1 MNMNKNRNSAAAAF
15 ISIVK
20 RDLLISVRHRSEI
33 LNPLIYFIIITALFP
48 LAISAEKKDLILI
61 TPGIIWIAALLCSLL
76 SLDKLFR
83 SDYDD
88 GTLEQIMLSP
98 HSTALLVTGKILA
111 HWLVTGF
118 PLLLIAPILA
128 SSLQMPT
135 QAYPTLIYTILLG
148 TPILSLLGGIGIAL
162 TISLRRGGVLLVI
175 LMLPLYVPV
184 LAMASS
190 ALRLSITNDP
200 VTSQLFNLAALF
212 TLSLTL
218 APLAIASALKISLR

>member
-1 MNMNKNRNSAAAAF
+1 MSNAATAF
-15 ISIVK
+15 LAIVK
-20 RDLLISVRHRSEI
+20 RDLLIAVRHRSEI

-83 SDYDD
+83 SDYED
-88 GTLEQIMLSP
+88 GTLEQMMLSP
-98 HSTALLVTGKILA
+98 HSTAFLVTGKILA
-111 HWLVTGF
+111 HWLVTTF
-118 PLLLIAPILA
+118 PLLLIAPVLA
-128 SSLQMPT
+128 SSLQMPA

-162 TISLRRGGVLLVI
+162 TIGLRRGGVLLVI

-190 ALRLSITNDP
+190 ALRLAITNDP
-200 VTSQLFNLAALF
+200 VSSQLFNLAALF

>member
-1 MNMNKNRNSAAAAF
+1 
-15 ISIVK
+15 
-20 RDLLISVRHRSEI
+20 
-33 LNPLIYFIIITALFP
+33 
-48 LAISAEKKDLILI
+48 
-61 TPGIIWIAALLCSLL
+61 L

-88 GTLEQIMLSP
+88 GTLEQMMLSP
-98 HSTALLVTGKILA
+98 HSTSLLVAGKILA

-118 PLLLIAPILA
+118 PLLLIAPVLA
-128 SSLQMPT
+128 SSLHMPA

-148 TPILSLLGGIGIAL
+148 TPVLSLLGGIGIAL
-162 TISLRRGGVLLVI
+162 TIGLRRGGVLLVI

-190 ALRLSITNDP
+190 ALRLAITNDP
-200 VTSQLFNLAALF
+200 ATSQLFNLAALF

-218 APLAIASALKISLR
+218 APIAIASALRVSLR

>member
-1 MNMNKNRNSAAAAF
+1 MSSATTAF
-15 ISIVK
+15 LSIVK
-20 RDLLISVRHRSEI
+20 RDLLIAVRHRSEI
-33 LNPLIYFIIITALFP
+33 LNPLIYFVIITALFP

-61 TPGIIWIAALLCSLL
+61 TPGIIWIAALLSSLL

-98 HSTALLVTGKILA
+98 HSTALLVTGKIVA
-111 HWLVTGF
+111 HWLVTGL
-118 PLLLIAPILA
+118 PLLLIAPVLA
-128 SSLQMPT
+128 SSLHMPA

-148 TPILSLLGGIGIAL
+148 TPVLSLLGGIGIAL
-162 TISLRRGGVLLVI
+162 TIGLRRGGILLVI

-190 ALRLSITNDP
+190 ALRLAITNDP

-218 APLAIASALKISLR
+218 APIAIASALRVSLR